1 MKFLSIK
8 FSSLLYAAVQVVRP
22 GQWVKNLLVMAGF
35 FFALA
40 DKFQTVSF
48 RGAFLRTM
56 LAFMLFCMMSGAVY
70 IMNDLHDVEADRAH
84 PGKKNRPIASARLP
98 GKVAVAE
105 YFVLLFAALAS
116 SLFLGRLFAIC
127 LAAYFI
133 MQTLYTYFL
142 KDMVLMDV
150 FVIAIG
156 FVMRVFVG
164 TVAAGVR
171 ASSWLLLCTFM
182 VALFLILCKR
192 RDEKMSLG
200 EGAPTHRKV
209 LAQYDAAF
217 LSHLISVTS
226 ACTILCYALYTLAP
240 ETVSKFGTERLVLTV
255 PFVAFGIFRYMYLV
269 FNCGQGGRPERTLTR
284 DIPTVVNMILYAAT
298 CVFVMFSAKGGT
310 PGL

>member
-1 MKFLSIK
+1 MSDRTQTLSQA
-8 FSSLLYAAVQVVRP
+8 LRAAVEAVRP
-22 GQWVKNLLVMAGF
+22 GQWVKNLLVLAGF

-48 RGAFLRTM
+48 RSAFLRTM
-56 LAFMLFCMMSGAVY
+56 LGFVLFCMISGAVY
-70 IMNDLHDVEADRAH
+70 IMNDLHDVAADRAH
-84 PGKKNRPIASARLP
+84 PEKKNRPIASGRLP

-105 YFVLLFAALAS
+105 YFVLLFAALALS
-116 SLFLGRLFAIC
+116 MLLGRLFAGC
-127 LAAYFI
+127 LAAYFL
-133 MQTLYTYFL
+133 MQPLYTYFL
-142 KDMVLMDV
+142 KDRVLVDV

-192 RDEKMSLG
+192 RGEKVSLG
-200 EGAPTHRKV
+200 EGAPAHRKV
-209 LAQYDAAF
+209 LAKYDAVF
-217 LSHLISVTS
+217 LSHLITVTS

-240 ETVSKFGTERLVLTV
+240 ETVAKFGTERMVTTV

-269 FNCGQGGRPERTLTR
+269 FNCAQGGRPERTLTR
-284 DIPTVVNMILYAAT
+284 DVPTVVNMLLYAVA
-298 CVFVMFSAKGGT
+298 CIFVMFSARG
-310 PGL
+310 